1 MKVIF
6 KTIAQETFEL
16 DVTEDQTILEV
27 KNEIAS
33 AQGENKFPA
42 ERQKLIY
49 GGKILTDEQPFSSLN
64 YDEKRFVVLVM
75 KPEKKVE
82 EPAAA
87 VEPSSKPVQEA
98 PTPAK
103 AATEVPATPA
113 NRAPSVATPQA
124 PARTSQ
130 PLSDEHQEKLNNI
143 ISMGYPEA
151 EALNALRAAFF
162 DPERAVEYLING
174 VPDTVRAEGGFDT
187 RMEGVEEDEG
197 PHVGLEFL
205 QDNEQFTQLR
215 EMVRQNPE
223 MLPEIIQQISQD
235 NPALMQLIRENET
248 EFLALLNSE
257 DDDAESMA
265 VESEGGVAAGGG
277 QAAGGGLPPNVI
289 AITEADRDAINRLK
303 EMGFPEQLV
312 IEAYFAC
319 DKNEGLAVNYIL
331 SRMDDDI
338 DDDASA

>member
-1 MKVIF
+1 MKVTF
-6 KTIAQETFEL
+6 KTITQETFEL
-16 DVTEDQTILEV
+16 SVDDDQTILDV
-27 KNEIAS
+27 KNAVS
-33 AQGENKFPA
+33 KTRGEECCPV

-49 GGKILTDEQPFSSLN
+49 GGKILDDASTFGSLN
-64 YDEKRFVVLVM
+64 YDEKRFIVLIL
-75 KPEKKVE
+75 KAEKKAE
-82 EPAAA
+82 EAPA
-87 VEPSSKPVQEA
+87 ETEKPVQEA

-103 AATEVPATPA
+103 AATSEIPATPA
-113 NRAPSVATPQA
+113 NRAPPLTTPQA
-124 PARTSQ
+124 PARAPQ
-130 PLSDEHQEKLNNI
+130 ALSEDHQEKLNNI
-143 ISMGYPEA
+143 ISMGYPEN
-151 EALNALRAAFF
+151 EALAALRAAFF

-174 VPDTVRAEGGFDT
+174 VPDTARAEGGYDAA
-187 RMEGVEEDEG
+187 MEGTDEEG
-197 PHVGLEFL
+197 PHVGLDFL

-248 EFLALLNSE
+248 EFLALLNS
-257 DDDAESMA
+257 DDDAGSNA
-265 VESEGGVAAGGG
+265 VEGEGEPGGAG
-277 QAAGGGLPPNVI
+277 QQLPPNVI
-289 AITEADRDAINRLK
+289 AVTEADRDAINRLK

-338 DDDASA
+338 DDEAA

>member
-1 MKVIF
+1 MKVVF
-6 KTIAQETFEL
+6 KTVAQEAFEI
-16 DVTEDQTILEV
+16 DVAEDQTISDV
-27 KNEIAS
+27 KNAIAS
-33 AQGENKFPA
+33 TQGEQKFAA

-49 GGKILTDEQPFSSLN
+49 SGKILTDDQVFSSLN
-64 YDEKRFVVLVM
+64 YDEKRFIVVVM
-75 KPEKKVE
+75 KPEKKAEE
-82 EPAAA
+82 EPAKEEA
-87 VEPSSKPVQEA
+87 PKPVQEA

-103 AATEVPATPA
+103 AAADVPATPA
-113 NRAPSVATPQA
+113 NRAPPLTTPQA

-130 PLSDEHQEKLNNI
+130 PLSEEHQEKLNNL

-162 DPERAVEYLING
+162 DAERAVDYLING
-174 VPDTVRAEGGFDT
+174 VPDTVRAEGGYDT
-187 RMEGVEEDEG
+187 GMEGTDEEE

-215 EMVRQNPE
+215 EMVRQNPD

-248 EFLALLNSE
+248 EFLALLNSDE
-257 DDDAESMA
+257 DNESNAAEG
-265 VESEGGVAAGGG
+265 EGGAA
-277 QAAGGGLPPNVI
+277 GGLPPNVI

-331 SRMDDDI
+331 SRMDDDME
-338 DDDASA
+338 DEAA